1 MRIFLEIATEDAEVR
16 EVGVWF
22 PCVLGLGV
30 TFPVDEMLDGAV
42 GRDAGVEDALG
53 HKDGVLTRRDGDGR
67 CRCLKL
73 AGMALGA
80 RGE

>member
-1 MRIFLEIATEDAEVR
+1 MRIFLEVATEDAEVR

-22 PCVLGLGV
+22 PCVLGLGI

-53 HKDGVLTRRDGDGR
+53 HKDGVLTRRDGNGR